1 GRSFRGGFAPM
12 ERGAGTSG
20 MRGGILLVRCLKH
33 LAPVRPIVDRRIV
46 FGTGTVVSRMAHHYN
61 GHHGTFEACPR
72 CQWEP
77 AARWEQGASFG
88 VLVTDGPRVVEVS
101 ETARSSWCRSGGVSD
116 SPSAPQRGR
125 LPPVLAESSRKV
137 LLPLWIGVETLSTF
151 GSFIGTRTSIRYQVV
166 SNEHAFFDSSEG
178 LSLGLSAALDGLHP
192 GTGPPRGGPDS
203 ERTARGSEP
212 RQGDH
217 PASCPEKDLGE
228 LYQRFGRWSGVRSL
242 LQVLTFVVVVIAA
255 VSAL

>member
-1 GRSFRGGFAPM
+1 MVTGPPCKRVFARSNRAPATFSSRGRWTAPAKRLLPVGPRASEDGSDRSPLHGKAQIGAHGLPIASGRSFRGGFAPM

-33 LAPVRPIVDRRIV
+33 LAPVRAVVDRRIV

-61 GHHGTFEACPR
+61 GHHGTFEACPT

-116 SPSAPQRGR
+116 
-125 LPPVLAESSRKV
+125 
-137 LLPLWIGVETLSTF
+137 
-151 GSFIGTRTSIRYQVV
+151 
-166 SNEHAFFDSSEG
+166 
-178 LSLGLSAALDGLHP
+178 
-192 GTGPPRGGPDS
+192 
-203 ERTARGSEP
+203 
-212 RQGDH
+212 
-217 PASCPEKDLGE
+217 
-228 LYQRFGRWSGVRSL
+228 
-242 LQVLTFVVVVIAA
+242 
-255 VSAL
+255 